1 MPLWTQIVGNL
12 MPLTYYIRIIRG
24 IMTKGVS
31 LNYLWTDTLSLL
43 LYASI
48 ALIIAAAVSKKRL
61 D

>member
-1 MPLWTQIVGNL
+1 
-12 MPLTYYIRIIRG
+12 
-24 IMTKGVS
+24 MTKGVS

-48 ALIIAAAVSKKRL
+48 ALVIAAAVSKKRL